1 MRNDYFLRSDCRMC
15 GSQDLE
21 LDLSLASLPI
31 GDRYLPEAQKD
42 LTNKTYPLNVMCCK
56 QCGHYQNSGYI
67 NAELIYQNYLSRP
80 ATTNPVLSD
89 AYKEYAEY
97 LLTEFKTKNQIFS
110 IEAGSNDGAFSKYL
124 KDKGAKILCI
134 EPAPNLVKQ
143 ANEQGI
149 YTLQDYFSFK
159 LAKKV
164 SADHGLADYFIANH
178 MFANVNDSADFLK
191 GVHHLLKDTG
201 VFSMQTF
208 YHVDVIEKNLIENFT
223 HEHLSYF
230 YVKPFS
236 NFCERYGMELFDVKR
251 ISAKG
256 GSIRCFVQK
265 RGGPHRVKPSVSE
278 LIKLEDYMMMGKPS
292 RHDNVAKFIHQTKQK
307 FLKLLVPEI
316 QKGKAVVGFGTSIG
330 ATTFLYNYGLGEL
343 INFFVDDDPYR
354 HNLVSPGYH
363 IPVLPSKFIYEHK
376 PDYVIILAPLYAD
389 IIIKKNQ
396 KYLEEGGTFIKF
408 WPKFEVLKK

>member
-1 MRNDYFLRSDCRMC
+1 MRDDYFVRSDCRMC

-31 GDRYLPEAQKD
+31 GDRYLPEGQKD
-42 LTNKTYPLNVMCCK
+42 LTNKTYPLNIMCCR

-67 NAELIYQNYLSRP
+67 KPELIYQNYLSRP

-97 LLTEFKTKNQIFS
+97 LLTEFKPGGQIFS
-110 IEAGSNDGAFSKYL
+110 IEAGSNDGAFSKYM

-149 YTLQDYFSFK
+149 PTLQDYFSFE
-159 LAKKV
+159 LAKNIRDEHGP
-164 SADHGLADYFIANH
+164 ADFFIANH
-178 MFANVNDSADFLK
+178 MFANVNDSADFLR
-191 GVHHLLKDTG
+191 GVQHLLKDTG

-230 YVKPFS
+230 YIKPFS
-236 NFCERYGMELFDVKR
+236 EFCRRHGMELFDVKR
-251 ISAKG
+251 NSAKG

-265 RGGPHRVKPSVSE
+265 QGGPRRVEPSVSE
-278 LIKLEDYMMMGKPS
+278 LILLEDNMMMGRPD
-292 RHDNVAKFIHQTKQK
+292 RHDSVAGFIKQTKRNL
-307 FLKLLVPEI
+307 FKLLVPEI
-316 QKGKAVVGFGTSIG
+316 QKGRKVAGFGTSIG
-330 ATTFLYNYGLGEL
+330 ATTFLYNFGLGEL
-343 INFFVDDDPYR
+343 ISFFVDDDPYR

-363 IPVLPSKFIYEHK
+363 IPVLPSQAIYEHR
-376 PDYVIILAPLYAD
+376 PDYVIVLAPLYAD

-396 KYLEEGGTFIKF
+396 KYLEQGGAFIKF
-408 WPKFEVLKK
+408 WPGFEVLKK